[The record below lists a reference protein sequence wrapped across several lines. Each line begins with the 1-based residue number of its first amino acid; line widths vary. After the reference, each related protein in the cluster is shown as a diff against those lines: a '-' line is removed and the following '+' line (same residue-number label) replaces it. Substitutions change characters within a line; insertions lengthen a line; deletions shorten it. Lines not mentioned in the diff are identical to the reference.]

1 MENNQNGR
9 VKKESV
15 DWQEGRKIL
24 SDLVALGSQEVEK
37 MERRSI

>member
-15 DWQEGRKIL
+15 DWQKGRNIL
-24 SDLVALGSQEVEK
+24 SDLAALGSQEVEK